1 MQQGEDTKVQN
12 IRTKERQIEKAVIES
27 INLVE
32 KSVSGIKPTEN
43 DLKWNITDD
52 FSNPTKEEIVE
63 QLVRIPAMQAF
74 YSNMKIYA
82 QLLLDIAEHELY
94 VAQVNAREEYKSV
107 FQQRLK
113 NYETEI
119 SNRMADALRSTAQD
133 IAMMAVKEMIKTLK
147 PKDPTDKD
155 IEAYIKGKTA
165 AQERQVIIHKYRY
178 NKLREFCKIL
188 ENKFLSV
195 RALRY
200 SLEESDKSNNNV
212 SKTS

>member
-74 YSNMKIYA
+74 YSYMKIYA

-133 IAMMAVKEMIKTLK
+133 KAMMAVKEMIKTLK

-165 AQERQVIIHKYRY
+165 AQERQVIIQ
-178 NKLREFCKIL
+178 
-188 ENKFLSV
+188 
-195 RALRY
+195 
-200 SLEESDKSNNNV
+200 
-212 SKTS
+212 